1 MLWGVLPQAL
11 EIIFEVQRK
20 RSNEK
25 KKTRKKRAFQL
36 TNRVFFFFSLFGF
49 QISELSYFLF
59 IYDNLKCY
67 LSAT

>member
-1 MLWGVLPQAL
+1 MGVLPQAL
-11 EIIFEVQRK
+11 ENIFEVQRK
-20 RSNEK
+20 RSNQKKKQEK
-25 KKTRKKRAFQL
+25 KELFNLQI
-36 TNRVFFFFSLFGF
+36 VFFFFFSLFGF